1 VVQHAD
7 PALGIPRVHF
17 PFAIEVEMVPMA
29 GRESFER
36 ILSAAQAGDGD
47 AFGRLYESLNRRVRT
62 YVSYRGAADPEGMVN
77 DVFLRVF
84 TRLTDFHGGE
94 TQFAA
99 WVFTIARNMLIDE
112 ARRRDRR
119 PTGVAPSDLEGAGEA
134 GGDVEAE
141 ALARLGDEWVVEQLD
156 RLTPDQRDVIVL
168 RVVGDLTVEDVADI
182 LGKGAGAVKAMQRR
196 ALRTLARNSHLQ
208 AVPK

>member
-1 VVQHAD
+1 
-7 PALGIPRVHF
+7 
-17 PFAIEVEMVPMA
+17 MVPMA

-99 WVFTIARNMLIDE
+99 WVFTITRNMLIDE

>member
-1 VVQHAD
+1 
-7 PALGIPRVHF
+7 
-17 PFAIEVEMVPMA
+17 MA
-29 GRESFER
+29 GRESFEL
-36 ILSAAQAGDGD
+36 ILSAAQAGDGH
-47 AFGRLYESLNRRVRT
+47 AFAWLYESLNRRVRA

-84 TRLTDFHGGE
+84 TRLTAFHGGE

-112 ARRRDRR
+112 ARQRDRR
-119 PTGVAPSDLEGAGEA
+119 RVGVAPPVLDGAGESI
-134 GGDVEAE
+134 GDVEAE
-141 ALARLGDEWVVEQLD
+141 ALARLGDDWVVEQLG

-168 RVVGDLTVEDVADI
+168 RVVGDLTVENVAEV
-182 LGKGAGAVKAMQRR
+182 LGKGVGAVKAMQRR
-196 ALRTLARNSHLQ
+196 ALRSLARNSQLE